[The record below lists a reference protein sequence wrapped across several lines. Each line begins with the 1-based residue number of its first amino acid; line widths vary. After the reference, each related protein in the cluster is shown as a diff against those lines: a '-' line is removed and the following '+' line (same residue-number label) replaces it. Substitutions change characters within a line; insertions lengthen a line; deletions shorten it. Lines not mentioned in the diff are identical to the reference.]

1 MRDTPR
7 LEPLFN
13 QGQLSDALDHQ
24 IGEAQAAINA
34 TPKDKLLAMGEDELI
49 AELVE
54 RFRVITPEL
63 QLDDRHVEQTETQID
78 VRHQQMRD
86 VRDRSRPAL
95 IPAVRVSMTVPFSG
109 DAGVFRLRASH
120 FKLVEHTAAI
130 TDDAVVV
137 TTEFPRAVRLRPTIS
152 ASGSTARSQLSRSS
166 SKPRARR
173 H

>member
-1 MRDTPR
+1 MPR

-13 QGQLSDALDHQ
+13 QGQLSDCFLDHQ

-34 TPKDKLLAMGEDELI
+34 TPKDKLLAMGEDEFI

-86 VRDRSRPAL
+86 VRDRSRPAS
-95 IPAVRVSMTVPFSG
+95 VSLLC
-109 DAGVFRLRASH
+109 ACR
-120 FKLVEHTAAI
+120 
-130 TDDAVVV
+130 
-137 TTEFPRAVRLRPTIS
+137 
-152 ASGSTARSQLSRSS
+152 
-166 SKPRARR
+166 
-173 H
+173 